1 MKTINERLD
10 RMEQRLQDENFRRS
24 RGLSGEVSYYVF
36 DYNPKEE
43 LIVRDR
49 VQRLKGTD
57 TMVNFGYQLAIFD
70 LYDVMLELL
79 QEQDVLEDLKDLEEE
94 EGTDYVFT
102 TIADVLRFEEDDNM
116 IIQYIV
122 DHTPQEPDTI
132 VFLTGVGKCY
142 PILRSHK
149 ILNNLHQVMDH
160 CPVILFFPGNYTG
173 TALQIFGELKGDAN
187 SNYYR
192 AFPLVE
198 R

>member
-36 DYNPKEE
+36 DYDPKEE

-57 TMVNFGYQLAIFD
+57 TMVKFGYQLAIFD